1 MIGLIFPEKF
11 KFEDKKV
18 RTDDIN
24 PALLKIMS
32 INKGLQG
39 IKKRTN
45 QKKVICHFWY
55 TKLICFLTKP
65 SKCLK
70 S

>member
-32 INKGLQG
+32 NNKGLQG
-39 IKKRTN
+39 IKKG
-45 QKKVICHFWY
+45 QIKK
-55 TKLICFLTKP
+55 K
-65 SKCLK
+65 
-70 S
+70 